1 MLKSTFT
8 DRFTTVSRRLA
19 VLLGI
24 AALATTLA
32 APAANADRKQGST
45 QAKGCDV
52 YNEVTGKT
60 EQVPVGTKVGLFTCG
75 SDGEWHFGWL
85 VNAGRVSQPRPPR
98 DVLTVT
104 GASAVRLA
112 KLAR

>member
-1 MLKSTFT
+1 MLTSSLN
-8 DRFTTVSRRLA
+8 RFSPVSRRLA
-19 VLLGI
+19 ALLGI
-24 AALATTLA
+24 VAIAMTLA
-32 APAANADRKQGST
+32 APAANADRKQGGT
-45 QAKGCDV
+45 EAKGCDV
-52 YNEVTGKT
+52 YNENTGKT

-98 DVLTVT
+98 HVVSVS
-104 GASAVRLA
+104 GASAVRIS